1 MTTLNTNDSLAKYY
15 QPIEWPEHIKAE
27 ARSGWGVIALIV
39 TGVAAII
46 SLTSYLAA
54 NYKNYESA
62 VMSPTSAPGQ
72 FSITFPEPPSSIW
85 VNIFTVVALLTAI
98 AVIVNSYKDDKM
110 GTGSL
115 AIAVAFLSVI
125 FVIVPPAELSAPY
138 LETDVPLT
146 HMSEQAGVDFI
157 NSSYSKDNRIFSVND
172 DAASYNFLVS
182 DGKTANGERVIYLTL
197 QQ

>member
-1 MTTLNTNDSLAKYY
+1 MTTLNTSNSLAKYY
-15 QPIEWPEHIKAE
+15 QPIVWPEHIKAE
-27 ARSGWGVIALIV
+27 SRSGWGIIAVIVA
-39 TGVAAII
+39 GVAALI
-46 SLTSYLAA
+46 SLASYFVA

-62 VMSPTSAPGQ
+62 VMSPTNAPGQ

-85 VNIFTVVALLTAI
+85 VTVFLIATLLTAT
-98 AVIVNSYKDDKM
+98 VVLVNSYNDDKM

-125 FVIVPPAELSAPY
+125 FVIIPPAELSAPY
-138 LETDVPLT
+138 LETDAPLT

-172 DAASYNFLVS
+172 DTASYNFLVS